1 MAKIN
6 SAAEYSAA
14 EGLFVQDN
22 VMLGLQSV
30 LAIVAE

>member
-14 EGLFVQDN
+14 EGLFVQD
-22 VMLGLQSV
+22 MLGLQSV